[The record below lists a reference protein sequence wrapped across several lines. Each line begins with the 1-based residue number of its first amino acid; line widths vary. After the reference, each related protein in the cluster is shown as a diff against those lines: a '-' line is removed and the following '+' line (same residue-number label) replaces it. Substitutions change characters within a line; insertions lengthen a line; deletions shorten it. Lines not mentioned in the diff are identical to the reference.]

1 MVLLTLFLSAM
12 SRARA
17 SRDLNQLFCFVKLG
31 CLSEFWFVYHLFTN
45 LENISCLQI
54 SPETKYLT
62 FDSTSNNLKVHIL
75 GRNPFRAC

>member
-1 MVLLTLFLSAM
+1 M

-62 FDSTSNNLKVHIL
+62 FDSTSNKFENTNVALG
-75 GRNPFRAC
+75 GRNPFTGKSFT